1 MEFKEEETRIAL
13 VVDGVE
19 AGEITW
25 KNDGDSLWIVEHTRV
40 NEAFQGKGYAGQLV
54 EAVVERARREGKKLE
69 LVCPYAKKVIDRTPE
84 YQDVLHK

>member
-84 YQDVLHK
+84 YQDVLHI

>member
-40 NEAFQGKGYAGQLV
+40 NEAFQGKGYAGQ
-54 EAVVERARREGKKLE
+54 
-69 LVCPYAKKVIDRTPE
+69 
-84 YQDVLHK
+84 

>member
-54 EAVVERARREGKKLE
+54 EAVVKRARREGKKLE

>member
-25 KNDGDSLWIVEHTRV
+25 KIDGDSLWIVEHTRV